1 MSPYTTRFIARE
13 HAGLIELANRGLDSF
28 GILVAAIFAT
38 LGLENSPQLET
49 QLSRD
54 WILLVLVCILSN
66 LLIFQYAGL
75 YKSWRG
81 RPFSDQLGRL
91 ILAGVGANL
100 VNLTIWSGFGFDT
113 QISKEFVIFWLSL
126 SLVLISVQRAI
137 FQVSIRHLR
146 RKGINTKHT
155 VIYGAG
161 SLGQAIAEQVRLSP
175 ETGYR
180 IVAFVDDDP
189 SIAGH
194 VRSGLT
200 VIGDLRSL
208 EQWLQHNE
216 IDEIWVALPLHA
228 AHKITSVL
236 ESADPYMISVRM
248 FPDLNGLTLLNHSVT
263 EMLGLPIIDLNVDQ
277 MHGINRFV
285 KGLEDRVLGFLF
297 FFLSL
302 PLIVIIAMMIRLDSP
317 GPVIFRQRRNGWDG
331 EPFTIYKF
339 RTMYLHEERDGQLT
353 QAKRDDYR
361 FTPIGRW
368 LRRTSLDELPQL
380 FNVLQGK
387 MSLVGPRPHAI
398 EHNSFFQQRIS
409 GYMRRHRV
417 KPGITGWAQI
427 NDLRGEIIEIEQM
440 TRRLKHDLYYIEH
453 WSLMFDLRI
462 IMATLLKIF
471 FSKKAW

>member
-1 MSPYTTRFIARE
+1 MNPYTTRFIARE
-13 HAGLIELANRGLDSF
+13 HVGLVELANRGLDSLGIFFAALFVTF
-28 GILVAAIFAT
+28 GI
-38 LGLENSPQLET
+38 ENRPQLEA

-54 WILLVLVCILSN
+54 WILFILVCTLST
-66 LLIFQYAGL
+66 LLIFQHAGL

-91 ILAGVGANL
+91 ILAGLGASLINL
-100 VNLTIWSGFGFDT
+100 IIWSAFGFDSQVST
-113 QISKEFVIFWLSL
+113 EFVIFWQSL
-126 SLVLISVQRAI
+126 SLVLISLQRAV
-137 FQVSIRHLR
+137 FQVGIRYLR
-146 RKGINTKHT
+146 RKGINIKHT

-161 SLGQAIAEQVRLSP
+161 SLGQSIAEQVRLSP

-180 IVAFVDDDP
+180 VVAFVDDNP
-189 SIAGH
+189 SLAGQ
-194 VRSGLT
+194 VRNGFT

-208 EQWLQHNE
+208 EQWLEDNE
-216 IDEIWVALPLHA
+216 IDEIWVALPLYA
-228 AHKITSVL
+228 AHRITSVL
-236 ESADPYMISVRM
+236 QSADPHMISVRM

-285 KGLEDRVLGFLF
+285 KGLEDLVLGFLF
-297 FFLSL
+297 FLLSL
-302 PLIVIIAMMIRLDSP
+302 PLIAIIAMMIRLDSP
-317 GPVIFRQRRNGWDG
+317 GPIIFKQRRNGWDG
-331 EPFTIYKF
+331 KPFTIYKF
-339 RTMYLHEERDGQLT
+339 RTMYLHKERDGQLT
-353 QAKRDDYR
+353 QAKRDDCR

-387 MSLVGPRPHAI
+387 MSLVGPRPHAV
-398 EHNSFFQQRIS
+398 EHNSFFQKRIS

-417 KPGITGWAQI
+417 KPGITGWAQV

-453 WSLMFDLRI
+453 WSLVFDLRI